1 MKTGELFDLGGKVA
15 IVSGGY
21 GLYGKHI
28 STGLCEAGASV
39 VIASRNV
46 EKCAELA
53 DELNARGYDAV
64 GMKLDL
70 GSVESINGFVADV
83 LEKYGR
89 IDVLVN
95 NAVIRQGMADLEDVS
110 AEGWNFAANINSTGL
125 MQISKQ
131 VVKSMKERKSGC
143 IINISSIQGAVGPNF
158 EVYGSTGMSSPVNYT
173 YDKWGMIGLT
183 KWMANYYGKYNIR
196 VNCISPG
203 GYNPDAFADESKREF
218 VDNYLRLT
226 PLQRFA
232 DDDDIK
238 GPIVFLA
245 SQAAKYVTG
254 HNLMVDG
261 GWTNW

>member
-1 MKTGELFDLGGKVA
+1 MNTEKLFDLGGKVA

-28 STGLCEAGASV
+28 STGLCEAGATV

-46 EKCAELA
+46 DKCEELA
-53 DELNARGYDAV
+53 EELKQRGYDAV

-70 GSVESINGFVADV
+70 GSVQSINGFVAAV
-83 LEKYGR
+83 LEKYGK
-89 IDVLVN
+89 IDILVN
-95 NAVIRQGMADLEDVS
+95 NAVIRKGMADLEDVT

-125 MQISKQ
+125 MQISQQ
-131 VVKSMKERKSGC
+131 VVIAMKEKKSGC

-173 YDKWGMIGLT
+173 YDKWGMIGFT
-183 KWMANYYGKYNIR
+183 KWMANFYGKYNIR

-245 SQAAKYVTG
+245 SEASKYVTG
-254 HNLMVDG
+254 HNLLVDG